1 MFEAAGA
8 AACLITDAWV
18 GLDLFLQDGEE
29 VLVARDGADVAA
41 HVAALTPERA
51 RRIGEAARGRILRHH
66 TYERRGA
73 EVDALLKRHRA
84 ERPQGTGA

>member
-1 MFEAAGA
+1 M
-8 AACLITDAWV
+8 
-18 GLDLFLQDGEE
+18 GLDLFLQEGEE

-51 RRIGEAARGRILRHH
+51 RKIGEAAQLRILRHH

-73 EVDALLKRHRA
+73 EVDALLRRHRA
-84 ERPQGTGA
+84 ERLQRAGA